1 MEVRDP
7 ERIEQLVADL
17 TLEEKVSLVAGEDHW
32 HTPPVE
38 RVGIPR
44 FKMSDGPIGV
54 RGARNPGGPRSACF
68 PCGTALAA
76 TWDTVLVEEVGV
88 HLGEEAKAKGAH
100 LLLGPTVNIH
110 RHPLAG
116 RNFECYSEDP
126 HLTARTA
133 VAYIDGVQSTGVG
146 ACIKHFV
153 ANDSEFE
160 RFTMSSEVSERAL
173 REIYL
178 RPFEVAIEESTPV
191 AVMGAYNKLR
201 GTWCCEH
208 PWLLTT
214 VLRDEW
220 GYDGLVVSDWWATHT
235 TVEAASA
242 GLDVEM
248 PGPTLFRGEQLT
260 AALRSGAVGEDVLDG
275 MVRRLLTA
283 MDRTGALDS
292 QPCEEAEADSPARRS
307 VARRAAAGSIVL
319 LKNEPM
325 GGRTLLPLASSE
337 LRRVAVLGHNADAV
351 TILGGGS
358 AAVSPY
364 EVISPLDAL
373 REQLNDVEIVY
384 ERGGIATRY
393 PPLLDMRH
401 FTSPAGDGALAMEFR
416 SPDGS
421 RELTLAARRA
431 QFDMSTHPFGGE
443 GEWTARISGVF
454 RAAEPGEYRFQL
466 SAAGMVKATI
476 GAETIVETTEPD
488 RGRHERIVSL
498 EEGDTRELV
507 VDYRPLPEGRGS
519 GMEIRCE
526 RVPTDDRLDRA
537 VAAARDADM
546 CIVVVGT
553 NADTETEG
561 RDRRSLEL
569 PGEQDDLVSRV
580 SAVNPRTV
588 VVLNTGSPV
597 AMPWLD
603 EVPAVLQMWFAGME
617 AGPALVEVLTGS
629 HNPSGRLPTTFP
641 KRIED
646 TPAFANYPGEKG
658 QVHYA
663 EDIFVGYRWY
673 EARGIEPLFPFGHGL
688 SYTTFEYG
696 DITLDRADDG
706 VVTVEVP
713 VTNTG
718 DRDGTEIV
726 QLYLGD
732 RTGTGDRPPKE
743 LRGFTPL
750 ALRAGETGRARFALD
765 GSAFSR
771 WDENAN
777 AWVEATGAYMV
788 LVGSSSADIRATADL
803 SR

>member
-1 MEVRDP
+1 MVDRVSDLLG
-7 ERIEQLVADL
+7 QLSLD
-17 TLEEKVSLVAGEDHW
+17 EKVALLAGEDHW

-76 TWDTVLVEEVGV
+76 TWDPALVQEVGE
-88 HLGEEAKAKGAH
+88 HLGHEARAKGAH

-133 VAYIDGVQSTGVG
+133 VAYISGVQSTGVG

-160 RFTMSSEVSERAL
+160 RFTMSSEVPERAL

-178 RPFEVAIEESTPV
+178 RPFEVAMAEARPV

-220 GYDGLVVSDWWATHT
+220 AYDGLVVSDWWATHT
-235 TVEAASA
+235 TVEAMNA

-248 PGPTLFRGEQLT
+248 PGPTLFRGDALT
-260 AALRSGAVGEDVLDG
+260 TAVREGSVDEAVIDSAVT
-275 MVRRLLTA
+275 RLLVA
-283 MDRTGALDS
+283 MERTGALDGA
-292 QPCEEAEADSPARRS
+292 PVEEGEADTPERRL
-307 VARRAAAGSIVL
+307 VVRRAAAASIVL
-319 LKNEPM
+319 LKNEPVS
-325 GGRTLLPLASSE
+325 GAPLLPLATGD
-337 LRRVAVLGHNADAV
+337 LRRLAVLGHNADAV

-364 EVISPLDAL
+364 DVVSPLDAIRQRL
-373 REQLNDVEIVY
+373 PGAEVVY

-401 FTSPAGDGALAMEFR
+401 FTSSAGEGAVALEYHSADGA
-416 SPDGS
+416 
-421 RELTLAARRA
+421 RELRIAARRA
-431 QFDMSTHPFGGE
+431 QFDMSQHPFGGE
-443 GEWTARISGVF
+443 GEWTARISGSFV
-454 RAAEPGEYRFQL
+454 APEDGDYRFQV
-466 SAAGMVKATI
+466 SAGGGVRASI
-476 GAETIVETTEPD
+476 GAESIVDEWEPG
-488 RGRHERIVSL
+488 RGRHERVVSL
-498 EEGDTRELV
+498 RKGDASELV
-507 VDYRPLPEGRGS
+507 VDFRPFPEHRGS
-519 GMEIRCE
+519 GIEIRCE
-526 RVPTDDRLDRA
+526 RVPDDDRMERA
-537 VAAARDADM
+537 VAAVAEADV

-561 RDRRSLEL
+561 RDRRSMEL
-569 PGEQDDLVSRV
+569 PGEQDELVRRV
-580 SAVNPRTV
+580 VAANPRTV

-597 AMPWLD
+597 TMPWVD
-603 EVPAVLQMWFAGME
+603 EAAAIVQMWFPGME
-617 AGPALVEVLTGS
+617 AGNALLDVLTGD

-646 TPAFANYPGEKG
+646 TPAFANYPGENG
-658 QVHYA
+658 QVHYE

-673 EARGIEPLFPFGHGL
+673 EAKGIEPLFPFGHGL
-688 SYTTFEYG
+688 SYSTFEYG
-696 DITLDRADDG
+696 PLTVSDAG
-706 VVTVEVP
+706 GGAVAVEVP
-713 VTNTG
+713 VTNSG
-718 DRDGTEIV
+718 DRDGREIV
-726 QLYLGD
+726 QLYVARRVG
-732 RTGTGDRPPKE
+732 GGDRPPKE
-743 LRGFTPL
+743 LRAYAAVDL
-750 ALRAGETGRARFALD
+750 AAGQTGTARFELGGD
-765 GSAFSR
+765 AFTI
-771 WDENAN
+771 WDITAD
-777 AWVEATGAYMV
+777 AWVETPGEFDI
-788 LVGSSSADIRATADL
+788 LVGSSSADIRATANL

>member
-1 MEVRDP
+1 MTEGRVHDLLS
-7 ERIEQLVADL
+7 QL
-17 TLEEKVSLVAGEDHW
+17 TLDEKASLAAGEDHW

-76 TWDTVLVEEVGV
+76 TWDVALIEEVGV
-88 HLGEEAKAKGAH
+88 DLGLEAKEKGVH

-110 RHPLAG
+110 RSPLAG

-126 HLTARTA
+126 HLSAHTA

-160 RFTMSSEVSERAL
+160 RFTISSEVPERAL

-178 RPFEVAIEESTPV
+178 RPFEVAMAEAKPV
-191 AVMGAYNKLR
+191 ALMGAYNKLR

-220 GYDGLVVSDWWATHT
+220 GYDGLVVSDWWATHST
-235 TVEAASA
+235 AEASNA

-248 PGPTLFRGEQLT
+248 PGPSLFRGDALV
-260 AALRSGAVGEDVLDG
+260 AAVRDGTVGQDVLDAS
-275 MVRRLLTA
+275 VLRLLMA
-283 MDRTGALDS
+283 MERTGALDQAS
-292 QPCEEAEADSPARRS
+292 VEEGEADTADRRAL
-307 VARRAAAGSIVL
+307 VRRAAAASIVL
-319 LKNEPM
+319 LKNDKVDGAP
-325 GGRTLLPLASSE
+325 LLPLPSG

-364 EVISPLDAL
+364 DVVSPLDAL
-373 REQLNDVEIVY
+373 RSRLEGVEIVF
-384 ERGGIATRY
+384 ERGAIATRY
-393 PPLLDMRH
+393 PPLLDMRR
-401 FTSPAGDGALAMEFR
+401 FTSSVGDGTLALEYR
-416 SPDGS
+416 SGDGE

-443 GEWTARISGVF
+443 GDWTARISGSFLVP
-454 RAAEPGEYRFQL
+454 EDGEYRFQV
-466 SAAGMVKATI
+466 SAGGGVRATI
-476 GAETIVETTEPD
+476 GGEKIVDAWEPD
-488 RGRHERIVSL
+488 RGRHERIVQLS
-498 EEGDTRELV
+498 EGDTRELV
-507 VDYRPLPEGRGS
+507 VDFRPFPEGRGS
-519 GMEIRCE
+519 GIEVRCE
-526 RVPTDDRLDRA
+526 RVPDDDRLERAEA
-537 VAAARDADM
+537 VARAADL

-561 RDRRSLEL
+561 RDRRSMEL
-569 PGEQDDLVSRV
+569 PGEQDELVRRV
-580 SAVNPRTV
+580 AAANARTV
-588 VVLNTGSPV
+588 VALNSGSPV
-597 AMPWLD
+597 TMPWLE
-603 EVPAVLQMWFAGME
+603 EVPAVLQMWFPGME
-617 AGPALVEVLTGS
+617 AGNALVDVLTGA

-646 TPAFANYPGEKG
+646 TPAFTNYPGESG
-658 QVHYA
+658 EVHYG
-663 EDIFVGYRWY
+663 EGIFVGYRWY

-688 SYTTFEYG
+688 AYTTFEFG
-696 DITLDRADDG
+696 ELSVSSGEQGT
-706 VVTVEVP
+706 VKVEVP
-713 VTNTG
+713 VRNTG
-718 DRDGTEIV
+718 EREGVEIV
-726 QLYLGD
+726 QLYVAD
-732 RTGTGDRPPKE
+732 RTGTVARPPKE
-743 LRGFTPL
+743 LKGYAALQL
-750 ALRAGETGRARFALD
+750 APGETGQARFTLD
-765 GSAFSR
+765 TTAFSH
-771 WDENAN
+771 WDIGLNR
-777 AWVEATGAYMV
+777 WVEAPGAYRI

>member
-1 MEVRDP
+1 MGDR
-7 ERIEQLVADL
+7 VADL
-17 TLEEKVSLVAGEDHW
+17 LAQLSLEEKVALLAGEDHW
-32 HTPPVE
+32 HTPPIE
-38 RVGIPR
+38 SAGIPR

-76 TWDTVLVEEVGV
+76 TWDTALVREVGD
-88 HLGEEAKAKGAH
+88 HLGQELKAKGAH

-133 VAYIDGVQSTGVG
+133 VAYIGGVQSTGVG

-160 RFTMSSEVSERAL
+160 RFTMSSEVPERAL

-178 RPFEVAIEESTPV
+178 RPFEVAIAEARPV
-191 AVMGAYNKLR
+191 AVMGAYNKVR

-214 VLRDEW
+214 VLREEW

-235 TVEAASA
+235 TAEAMNA

-248 PGPTLFRGEQLT
+248 PGPSLFRGE
-260 AALRSGAVGEDVLDG
+260 ALLDAVRHGSVGEDVINAAAG
-275 MVRRLLTA
+275 RLLLA
-283 MDRTGALDS
+283 MERTGALDGS
-292 QPCEEAEADSPARRS
+292 SLEEAEADTPERRD
-307 VARRAAAGSIVL
+307 VVRRAAAAAIVL
-319 LKNEPM
+319 LKNEPV
-325 GGRTLLPLASSE
+325 GSTPLLPLEASE

-364 EVISPLDAL
+364 GAVSPLDAL
-373 REQLNDVEIVY
+373 TRRLPGVEVVY

-401 FTSPAGDGALAMEFR
+401 FSSAVGDGALAMEYHGL
-416 SPDGS
+416 DGT
-421 RELTLAARRA
+421 RELTIAARRA
-431 QFDMSTHPFGGE
+431 QFDMSTHPFGDDS
-443 GEWTARISGVF
+443 EWTARISGSF
-454 RAAEPGEYRFQL
+454 IAPEDGDYRFQL
-466 SAAGMVKATI
+466 SASGGVRAAI
-476 GAETIVETTEPD
+476 GGERIVDEWEPS
-488 RGRHERIVSL
+488 RGRHERVVSL
-498 EEGDTRELV
+498 REGDASELV
-507 VDYRPLPEGRGS
+507 VDFRPVPGQRGS
-519 GMEIRCE
+519 GLEIRCE
-526 RVPTDDRLDRA
+526 RVPDEDRLERA
-537 VAAARDADM
+537 VAVAADADV

-561 RDRRSLEL
+561 RDRRSMDL
-569 PGEQDDLVSRV
+569 PGEQDELVRRV
-580 SAVNPRTV
+580 VAANPRTI
-588 VVLNTGSPV
+588 VVLNSGSPV
-597 AMPWLD
+597 AMPWVD
-603 EVPAVLQMWFAGME
+603 DVRAVLQMWFPGME
-617 AGPALVEVLTGS
+617 AGDAVVDVLMGER
-629 HNPSGRLPTTFP
+629 NPSGRLPTTFP

-646 TPAFANYPGEKG
+646 TPAFANYPGENG
-658 QVHYA
+658 QVHYE

-696 DITLDRADDG
+696 QP
-706 VVTVEVP
+706 VVSQGGDTSVVEVP

-726 QLYLGD
+726 QLYVAHQPG
-732 RTGTGDRPPKE
+732 GDRPPKE
-743 LRGFTPL
+743 LKGYVAL
-750 ALRAGETGRARFALD
+750 ALAAGETGTARFEL
-765 GSAFSR
+765 GSAAFSI
-771 WDENAN
+771 WDITTN
-777 AWVEATGAYMV
+777 AWMDAPGSYQI
-788 LVGSSSADIRATADL
+788 LVGSSSADIRTIANL